1 MADKGRGRFGF
12 RAPKGPKDEAE
23 LDRDLGFGSV
33 VASRAA
39 GRLLNRDGSFNNRRE
54 GLSFFE
60 AIHLYDALLGTS
72 WPLFL
77 GIVLAFYLFVNVVFA
92 VVYRSLGADA
102 LAGDVDGTSL
112 LAFESAFFF
121 SVHTLSTV
129 GYGNIVPAS
138 LGANLVMTF
147 ESVVGVI
154 GIALTTGLVFAR
166 FSRPTAKILFSDS
179 AVIAP
184 YRDGWGFMFRI
195 ANRKSTQLIE
205 LEAQVMFSRMEK
217 TDGRSLRRFYRLP
230 LERDK
235 VAFFPLAW
243 TLVHPIDEKSPFRE
257 LDAQEC
263 VDSDAEILVLLK
275 GIDEMFSQ
283 TVHARSSYRGEE
295 VQWGAKFTDIFLR
308 DDKESIVGIDLGRLS
323 EFEHV
328 PFPGLT

>member
-1 MADKGRGRFGF
+1 MFGF
-12 RAPKGPKDEAE
+12 RSATPRERRD
-23 LDRDLGFGSV
+23 LDRDRDRDLGFGSV

-60 AIHLYDALLGTS
+60 AIHLYDALLGTT
-72 WPLFL
+72 WPRFL
-77 GIVLAFYLFVNVVFA
+77 GLVMVFYLFVNVVFA
-92 VVYRSLGADA
+92 VVYRSLGPGA

-112 LAFESAFFF
+112 AAFESAFFF

-138 LGANLVMTF
+138 LGANLVMTL

-166 FSRPTAKILFSDS
+166 FSRPTAKILYSDK

-184 YRDGWGFMFRI
+184 YRDGLGFMFRI
-195 ANRKSTQLIE
+195 ANQKSTQLIE
-205 LEAQVMFSRMEK
+205 LDAQVMFSRMEK
-217 TDGRSLRRFYRLP
+217 GDGRSVRRFYRLP

-243 TLVHPIDEKSPFRE
+243 TIVHPIDDESPFKNSTA
-257 LDAQEC
+257 DEC
-263 VDSDAEILVLLK
+263 IGADAEVLVLLK
-275 GIDEMFSQ
+275 GIDEVFSQ
-283 TVHARSSYRGEE
+283 TVHARSSYKGEE
-295 VQWGAKFTDIFLR
+295 IVWGAKFTDIFIR
-308 DDKESIVGIDLGRLS
+308 DEKESIIGIDLGRLS
-323 EFEHV
+323 DVDRV
-328 PFPGLT
+328 PLPVKSS